1 MGKLDLC
8 PYMGIF
14 DVISHVIGHVIGHMT
29 CPRRHVTSHVTGHVI
44 GHVKG
49 HVMTIYGDNF
59 LRILWPRMYIFPLL
73 IYIFTLMFALK
84 CAQVALAVTLF

>member
-8 PYMGIF
+8 PYMGIY
-14 DVISHVIGHVIGHMT
+14 DVISHVIGHVIGHVT

-44 GHVKG
+44 GYVKG

-59 LRILWPRMYIFPLL
+59 CAFCGPEH
-73 IYIFTLMFALK
+73 IYFHYLYEP
-84 CAQVALAVTLF
+84 